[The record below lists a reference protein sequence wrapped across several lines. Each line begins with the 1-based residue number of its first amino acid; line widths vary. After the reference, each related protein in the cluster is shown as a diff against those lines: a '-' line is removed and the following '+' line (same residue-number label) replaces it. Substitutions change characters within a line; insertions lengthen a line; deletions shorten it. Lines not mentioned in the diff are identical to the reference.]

1 MTIRHLKTFCAVC
14 EEGGITR
21 AAEKLCVAQPSVSQT
36 VSELERYY
44 GVSLFDRVGRRLVL
58 TPEGERLRVKA
69 QEAIAS
75 FSEFEEAA
83 RDTKARHII
92 RIGSSVT
99 AGQMVLPRLITAIET
114 TLDRAECRAIADS
127 AAAVE
132 QLVEEG
138 SLDFALVEGS
148 VSRALA
154 AEAVFSDRLM
164 AVGSV
169 SRALAAEAVFS
180 DRLMAVCSAGM
191 KIKNTLSPA
200 ELVSLPLLLRRR
212 GSASRDLLD
221 ERLSALGLKAQPK
234 LSSSSNSVLLAAA
247 REGLGVAVLPEAL
260 VVAEL
265 AAGRLKEVRIQGF
278 ELSRRWFAVRRQD
291 KKFTP
296 VQQQAFDL
304 LFSLAFGEN

>member
-36 VSELERYY
+36 IGELERYY

-83 RDTKARHII
+83 RDTNARHVI

-99 AGQMVLPRLITAIET
+99 AGQMVLPRLIAAIEA

-132 QLVEEG
+132 QLVEQG
-138 SLDFALVEGS
+138 SLDFALVE
-148 VSRALA
+148 
-154 AEAVFSDRLM
+154 
-164 AVGSV
+164 GSV

-260 VVAEL
+260 VSAEL
-265 AAGRLKEVRIQGF
+265 AARRLKEVRIQGP

-296 VQQQAFDL
+296 AQQQAFEL
-304 LFSLAFGEN
+304 LFSLSLGEN

>member
-36 VSELERYY
+36 ISELERYY

-75 FSEFEEAA
+75 FWEFEEAA

-99 AGQMVLPRLITAIET
+99 AGQMVLPRLIAAIEA

-138 SLDFALVEGS
+138 SLDLALVE
-148 VSRALA
+148 
-154 AEAVFSDRLM
+154 
-164 AVGSV
+164 GSV

-212 GSASRDLLD
+212 GSASRDLFD

-260 VVAEL
+260 VAADL
-265 AAGRLKEVRIQGF
+265 SAGRLKEVRIQGL

-296 VQQQAFDL
+296 VQQQAFEL
-304 LFSLAFGEN
+304 LFSLPFVEN

>member
-36 VSELERYY
+36 IGELERYY

-58 TPEGERLRVKA
+58 TPGGERLRVKA

-99 AGQMVLPRLITAIET
+99 AGQMVLPRLIAAIET

-154 AEAVFSDRLM
+154 AEAVFSDRL
-164 AVGSV
+164 
-169 SRALAAEAVFS
+169 L
-180 DRLMAVCSAGM
+180 AVCSAEM
-191 KIKNTLSPA
+191 KIKNTLSPS

-260 VVAEL
+260 VAADL
-265 AAGRLKEVRIQGF
+265 SAGRLKEVRIQGL

-296 VQQQAFDL
+296 VQQQAFEL
-304 LFSLAFGEN
+304 LFSLPFGEN

>member
-36 VSELERYY
+36 ISELERYY

-99 AGQMVLPRLITAIET
+99 AGQMVLPRLIAAIET

-154 AEAVFSDRLM
+154 AEAVFFDRL
-164 AVGSV
+164 
-169 SRALAAEAVFS
+169 L
-180 DRLMAVCSAGM
+180 AVCSAGM

-260 VVAEL
+260 VAAEL
-265 AAGRLKEVRIQGF
+265 AAGRLKEVRIQGP

-296 VQQQAFDL
+296 AQQQAYEL
-304 LFSLAFGEN
+304 LFALPFGEN

>member
-36 VSELERYY
+36 IGELERYY

-83 RDTKARHII
+83 RDTNARHVI

-99 AGQMVLPRLITAIET
+99 AGQMVLPRLIAAIEA

-138 SLDFALVEGS
+138 SLDLALVEGS

-154 AEAVFSDRLM
+154 AEAVFSDRL
-164 AVGSV
+164 S
-169 SRALAAEAVFS
+169 
-180 DRLMAVCSAGM
+180 AVCSAGM

-260 VVAEL
+260 VAADL
-265 AAGRLKEVRIQGF
+265 SAGRLKEVRIQGL

-296 VQQQAFDL
+296 AQQQAYEL
-304 LFSLAFGEN
+304 LFALPFGEN

>member
-36 VSELERYY
+36 IGELERYY

-99 AGQMVLPRLITAIET
+99 AGQMVLPRLIAAIEA

-132 QLVEEG
+132 QLVEQG
-138 SLDFALVEGS
+138 SLDLALVE
-148 VSRALA
+148 
-154 AEAVFSDRLM
+154 
-164 AVGSV
+164 GSV

-212 GSASRDLLD
+212 GSASRDLFD

-260 VVAEL
+260 VAADL
-265 AAGRLKEVRIQGF
+265 SAGRLKEVRIQGL

-296 VQQQAFDL
+296 VQQQAFEL
-304 LFSLAFGEN
+304 LFSLPFGEN

>member
-36 VSELERYY
+36 IGELERYY

-154 AEAVFSDRLM
+154 AEAVFFDRL
-164 AVGSV
+164 
-169 SRALAAEAVFS
+169 L
-180 DRLMAVCSAGM
+180 AVCSAGM
-191 KIKNTLSPA
+191 KIKNTLSPS

-260 VVAEL
+260 VAAEL
-265 AAGRLKEVRIQGF
+265 AAGRLKEVRIQGP

-296 VQQQAFDL
+296 AQQQAYEL
-304 LFSLAFGEN
+304 LFALPFGEN

>member
-36 VSELERYY
+36 IGELERYY

-83 RDTKARHII
+83 RDTNARHVI

-114 TLDRAECRAIADS
+114 TLDRAECRATADS

-138 SLDFALVEGS
+138 SLDFALVE
-148 VSRALA
+148 
-154 AEAVFSDRLM
+154 
-164 AVGSV
+164 GSV

-260 VVAEL
+260 VAADL
-265 AAGRLKEVRIQGF
+265 SAGRLKEVRIQGL

-296 VQQQAFDL
+296 VQQQAFEL
-304 LFSLAFGEN
+304 LFSLPFVEN

>member
-36 VSELERYY
+36 IGELERYY

-132 QLVEEG
+132 QLVEQG
-138 SLDFALVEGS
+138 SLDLALVE
-148 VSRALA
+148 
-154 AEAVFSDRLM
+154 
-164 AVGSV
+164 GSV

-191 KIKNTLSPA
+191 KIKNTLSPS
-200 ELVSLPLLLRRR
+200 ELVALPLLLRRR
-212 GSASRDLLD
+212 GSASRDLFD

-260 VVAEL
+260 VAADL
-265 AAGRLKEVRIQGF
+265 SAGRLKEVRIQGL

-296 VQQQAFDL
+296 VQQQAFEL
-304 LFSLAFGEN
+304 LFSLPFGEN

>member
-36 VSELERYY
+36 IGELERYY

-83 RDTKARHII
+83 RDTNARHVI

-99 AGQMVLPRLITAIET
+99 AGQMVLPRLIAAIEA

-132 QLVEEG
+132 QLVEQG
-138 SLDFALVEGS
+138 SLDFALVE
-148 VSRALA
+148 
-154 AEAVFSDRLM
+154 
-164 AVGSV
+164 GSV

-260 VVAEL
+260 VAADL
-265 AAGRLKEVRIQGF
+265 SAGRLKEVRIQGL

-296 VQQQAFDL
+296 VQQQAFEL
-304 LFSLAFGEN
+304 LFSLPFVEN

>member
-36 VSELERYY
+36 IGELERYY

-154 AEAVFSDRLM
+154 AEAVFFDRL
-164 AVGSV
+164 
-169 SRALAAEAVFS
+169 L
-180 DRLMAVCSAGM
+180 AVCSAGM

-212 GSASRDLLD
+212 GSASRDLFD

-260 VVAEL
+260 VAADL
-265 AAGRLKEVRIQGF
+265 SAGRLKEVRIQGL

-296 VQQQAFDL
+296 AQQQAYEL
-304 LFSLAFGEN
+304 LFTLPFVEN

>member
-14 EEGGITR
+14 EEGGVTR

-36 VSELERYY
+36 IGELERYY

-83 RDTKARHII
+83 RDTNARHVI

-99 AGQMVLPRLITAIET
+99 AGQMVLPRLIAAIEA

-138 SLDFALVEGS
+138 SLDLALVE
-148 VSRALA
+148 
-154 AEAVFSDRLM
+154 
-164 AVGSV
+164 GSV

-212 GSASRDLLD
+212 GSASRDLFD

-260 VVAEL
+260 VSADL
-265 AAGRLKEVRIQGF
+265 SAGRLKEVRIQGL

-296 VQQQAFDL
+296 VQQQAFEL
-304 LFSLAFGEN
+304 LFSLPFGEN

>member
-36 VSELERYY
+36 ISELERYY

-99 AGQMVLPRLITAIET
+99 AGQMVLPRLMIAIET

-154 AEAVFSDRLM
+154 AEAVFSDRL
-164 AVGSV
+164 
-169 SRALAAEAVFS
+169 L
-180 DRLMAVCSAGM
+180 AVCSAGM
-191 KIKNTLSPA
+191 KIKNSLSPS

-260 VVAEL
+260 VAAEL
-265 AAGRLKEVRIQGF
+265 AAGRLKEVRIQGL

>member
-1 MTIRHLKTFCAVC
+1 M
-14 EEGGITR
+14 
-21 AAEKLCVAQPSVSQT
+21 
-36 VSELERYY
+36 
-44 GVSLFDRVGRRLVL
+44 

-154 AEAVFSDRLM
+154 AEAVFSDRL
-164 AVGSV
+164 
-169 SRALAAEAVFS
+169 L
-180 DRLMAVCSAGM
+180 AVCSAGM
-191 KIKNTLSPA
+191 KIKNTLSPS

-260 VVAEL
+260 VAAEL
-265 AAGRLKEVRIQGF
+265 AAGRLKEVRIQGP

-296 VQQQAFDL
+296 AQQQAFEL
-304 LFSLAFGEN
+304 LFSLSLGEN

>member
-36 VSELERYY
+36 IGELERYY

-99 AGQMVLPRLITAIET
+99 AGQMVLPRLIAAIET

-154 AEAVFSDRLM
+154 AEAVFSDRL
-164 AVGSV
+164 
-169 SRALAAEAVFS
+169 L
-180 DRLMAVCSAGM
+180 AVCSAGM
-191 KIKNTLSPA
+191 KIKNTLSPS

-260 VVAEL
+260 VATEL
-265 AAGRLKEVRIQGF
+265 AAGRLKEVRIQGL

>member
-36 VSELERYY
+36 IGELERYY

-148 VSRALA
+148 VSRALT
-154 AEAVFSDRLM
+154 AEAVFFDRL
-164 AVGSV
+164 
-169 SRALAAEAVFS
+169 L
-180 DRLMAVCSAGM
+180 AVCSAEM
-191 KIKNTLSPA
+191 KIKNMLSPS

-260 VVAEL
+260 VAADL
-265 AAGRLKEVRIQGF
+265 SAGRLKEVRIQGL

-296 VQQQAFDL
+296 VQQQAFEL
-304 LFSLAFGEN
+304 LFSLPFVEN

>member
-36 VSELERYY
+36 IGELERYY

-99 AGQMVLPRLITAIET
+99 AGQMVLPRLIAAIEA

-138 SLDFALVEGS
+138 SLDLALVE
-148 VSRALA
+148 
-154 AEAVFSDRLM
+154 
-164 AVGSV
+164 GSV

-212 GSASRDLLD
+212 GSASRDLFD

-260 VVAEL
+260 VAAEL
-265 AAGRLKEVRIQGF
+265 AAGRLKEVRIQGP

-296 VQQQAFDL
+296 AQQQAFEL
-304 LFSLAFGEN
+304 LFALPFGEN

>member
-36 VSELERYY
+36 IGELERYY

-154 AEAVFSDRLM
+154 AEAVFSDRL
-164 AVGSV
+164 
-169 SRALAAEAVFS
+169 L
-180 DRLMAVCSAGM
+180 AVCSAGM
-191 KIKNTLSPA
+191 KIKNTLSPS
-200 ELVSLPLLLRRR
+200 ELVLLPLLLRRR

-260 VVAEL
+260 VAAEL
-265 AAGRLKEVRIQGF
+265 AAGRLKEVRIQGP

-296 VQQQAFDL
+296 AQQQAFEL
-304 LFSLAFGEN
+304 LFALPFGEN

>member
-36 VSELERYY
+36 IGELERYY

-83 RDTKARHII
+83 RDTNARHVI

-99 AGQMVLPRLITAIET
+99 AGQMVLPRLIAAIEA

-138 SLDFALVEGS
+138 SLDLALVE
-148 VSRALA
+148 
-154 AEAVFSDRLM
+154 
-164 AVGSV
+164 GSV

-260 VVAEL
+260 VAADL
-265 AAGRLKEVRIQGF
+265 SAGRLKEVRIQGL

-296 VQQQAFDL
+296 VQQQAFEL
-304 LFSLAFGEN
+304 LFSLPFGEN

>member
-36 VSELERYY
+36 IGELERYY

-83 RDTKARHII
+83 LDTKARHII

-99 AGQMVLPRLITAIET
+99 AGQMVLPRLIAAIET

-138 SLDFALVEGS
+138 SLDFALVE
-148 VSRALA
+148 
-154 AEAVFSDRLM
+154 
-164 AVGSV
+164 GSV

-260 VVAEL
+260 VAADL
-265 AAGRLKEVRIQGF
+265 SAGRLKEVRIQGL

-296 VQQQAFDL
+296 AQQQAFEL
-304 LFSLAFGEN
+304 LFSLSLGEN

>member
-36 VSELERYY
+36 IGELERYY

-83 RDTKARHII
+83 RDTNARHVI

-99 AGQMVLPRLITAIET
+99 AGQMVLPRLIAAIEA

-138 SLDFALVEGS
+138 SLDLALVE
-148 VSRALA
+148 
-154 AEAVFSDRLM
+154 
-164 AVGSV
+164 GSV

-260 VVAEL
+260 VAADL
-265 AAGRLKEVRIQGF
+265 SAGRLKEVRIQGL

-296 VQQQAFDL
+296 VQQQAFEL
-304 LFSLAFGEN
+304 LFSLPFVEN

>member
-36 VSELERYY
+36 IGELERYY

-154 AEAVFSDRLM
+154 AEAVFFDRL
-164 AVGSV
+164 
-169 SRALAAEAVFS
+169 L
-180 DRLMAVCSAGM
+180 AVCSAEM

-260 VVAEL
+260 VAADL
-265 AAGRLKEVRIQGF
+265 SAGRLKEVRIQGL

-291 KKFTP
+291 KKFTL
-296 VQQQAFDL
+296 VQQQAFEL
-304 LFSLAFGEN
+304 LFSLPFVEN

>member
-36 VSELERYY
+36 IGELERYY

-83 RDTKARHII
+83 QDTKARHII

-99 AGQMVLPRLITAIET
+99 AGQIVLPRLITAIEA
-114 TLDRAECRAIADS
+114 TLDHAECRAIADS
-127 AAAVE
+127 ATAVE

-154 AEAVFSDRLM
+154 AEAVFSDRL
-164 AVGSV
+164 
-169 SRALAAEAVFS
+169 L
-180 DRLMAVCSAGM
+180 AVCSAEW
-191 KIKNTLSPA
+191 KIKSALSPSELVSLPLLLRRRGSA
-200 ELVSLPLLLRRR
+200 SRDLLVSLPLLLRRR

-247 REGLGVAVLPEAL
+247 REGLGVAVLPESL
-260 VVAEL
+260 VWGDL
-265 AAGRLKEVRIQGF
+265 AAGRLKEVKIQGLD
-278 ELSRRWFAVRRQD
+278 LSRRWFAVRRQD
-291 KKFTP
+291 KKFTL
-296 VQQQAFDL
+296 VQQQAYEL
-304 LFSLAFGEN
+304 LFALK

>member
-36 VSELERYY
+36 IGELERYY

-99 AGQMVLPRLITAIET
+99 AGQMVLPRLIIAIET
-114 TLDRAECRAIADS
+114 TLERAECRAIADS

-154 AEAVFSDRLM
+154 AEAVFSDRL
-164 AVGSV
+164 
-169 SRALAAEAVFS
+169 L
-180 DRLMAVCSAGM
+180 AVCSAGM
-191 KIKNTLSPA
+191 KIKNALSPS
-200 ELVSLPLLLRRR
+200 ELVSLPLLLRSR

-260 VVAEL
+260 VAAEL
-265 AAGRLKEVRIQGF
+265 AAGRLKEVRIQGL

-296 VQQQAFDL
+296 AQQQAYEL
-304 LFSLAFGEN
+304 LFALPFGEN

>member
-36 VSELERYY
+36 IGELERYY

-83 RDTKARHII
+83 RDTKARHVI

-99 AGQMVLPRLITAIET
+99 AGQMVLPRLIAAIEA

-138 SLDFALVEGS
+138 SLDLALVE
-148 VSRALA
+148 
-154 AEAVFSDRLM
+154 
-164 AVGSV
+164 GSV

-212 GSASRDLLD
+212 GSASRDLFD

-260 VVAEL
+260 VAADL
-265 AAGRLKEVRIQGF
+265 SAGRLKEVRIQGL

-296 VQQQAFDL
+296 VQQQAFEL
-304 LFSLAFGEN
+304 LFSLPFGEN

>member
-36 VSELERYY
+36 IGELERYY
-44 GVSLFDRVGRRLVL
+44 GVCLFDRVGRRLVL

-83 RDTKARHII
+83 RDTKARHVI

-99 AGQMVLPRLITAIET
+99 AGQMVLPRLIAAIEA
-114 TLDRAECRAIADS
+114 TLDRAECSAIADS

-132 QLVEEG
+132 QLVEQG

-154 AEAVFSDRLM
+154 AEAVFSDRL
-164 AVGSV
+164 S
-169 SRALAAEAVFS
+169 
-180 DRLMAVCSAGM
+180 AVCSAGM

-212 GSASRDLLD
+212 GSASRDLFD

-260 VVAEL
+260 VSADL
-265 AAGRLKEVRIQGF
+265 SAGRLKEVRIQGL

-304 LFSLAFGEN
+304 LFTLPFGEN

>member
-14 EEGGITR
+14 EEGSITR

-36 VSELERYY
+36 ISELERYY

-99 AGQMVLPRLITAIET
+99 AGQMVLPRLIAAIET

-154 AEAVFSDRLM
+154 AEAFFSDRL
-164 AVGSV
+164 
-169 SRALAAEAVFS
+169 L
-180 DRLMAVCSAGM
+180 AVCSAGM
-191 KIKNTLSPA
+191 KIKNTLSPS

-260 VVAEL
+260 VAAEL
-265 AAGRLKEVRIQGF
+265 AAGRLKEVRIQGP

-296 VQQQAFDL
+296 AQQQAYEL
-304 LFSLAFGEN
+304 LFALPFGEN

>member
-36 VSELERYY
+36 IGELERYY

-83 RDTKARHII
+83 RDTKARHVI

-99 AGQMVLPRLITAIET
+99 AGQMVLPRLIAAIEA

-138 SLDFALVEGS
+138 SLDFALIEGS

-154 AEAVFSDRLM
+154 AEAVFSDRL
-164 AVGSV
+164 S
-169 SRALAAEAVFS
+169 
-180 DRLMAVCSAGM
+180 AVCSAGM
-191 KIKNTLSPA
+191 KIKNTLSPS

-265 AAGRLKEVRIQGF
+265 AAGRLKEVRIQGL

>member
-36 VSELERYY
+36 IGELERYY

-83 RDTKARHII
+83 RDTNARHVI

-99 AGQMVLPRLITAIET
+99 AGQMVLPRLIAAIEA

-138 SLDFALVEGS
+138 SLDFALVE
-148 VSRALA
+148 
-154 AEAVFSDRLM
+154 
-164 AVGSV
+164 GSV

-212 GSASRDLLD
+212 GSASRDLFD

-260 VVAEL
+260 VAADL
-265 AAGRLKEVRIQGF
+265 SAGRLKEVRIQGL

-296 VQQQAFDL
+296 VQQQAFEL
-304 LFSLAFGEN
+304 LFSLPFGEN

>member
-36 VSELERYY
+36 IGELERYY

-154 AEAVFSDRLM
+154 AEAVFSDRL
-164 AVGSV
+164 
-169 SRALAAEAVFS
+169 L
-180 DRLMAVCSAGM
+180 AVCSAEM
-191 KIKNTLSPA
+191 KIKNTLSPS

-260 VVAEL
+260 VAADL
-265 AAGRLKEVRIQGF
+265 SAGRLKEVRIQGP

-296 VQQQAFDL
+296 AQQQAFEL
-304 LFSLAFGEN
+304 LFSLPFGEN

>member
-36 VSELERYY
+36 IGELERYY

-154 AEAVFSDRLM
+154 AEAVFSDRL
-164 AVGSV
+164 
-169 SRALAAEAVFS
+169 L
-180 DRLMAVCSAGM
+180 AVCSAGM
-191 KIKNTLSPA
+191 KIKNTLSPS

-260 VVAEL
+260 VAADL
-265 AAGRLKEVRIQGF
+265 SAGRLKEVRIQGL

-296 VQQQAFDL
+296 AQQQAYEL
-304 LFSLAFGEN
+304 LFALPFGEN

>member
-36 VSELERYY
+36 IGELERYY

-83 RDTKARHII
+83 RDTNARHVI

-99 AGQMVLPRLITAIET
+99 AGQMVLPRLIAAIEA

-138 SLDFALVEGS
+138 SLDFALVE
-148 VSRALA
+148 
-154 AEAVFSDRLM
+154 
-164 AVGSV
+164 GSV

-260 VVAEL
+260 VAADL
-265 AAGRLKEVRIQGF
+265 SAGRLKEVRIQGL

-296 VQQQAFDL
+296 VQQQAFEL
-304 LFSLAFGEN
+304 LFSLPFGEN

>member
-36 VSELERYY
+36 IGELERYY

-83 RDTKARHII
+83 LDTKARHII

-99 AGQMVLPRLITAIET
+99 AGQMVLPRLIAAIET

-154 AEAVFSDRLM
+154 AEAVFSDRL
-164 AVGSV
+164 
-169 SRALAAEAVFS
+169 L
-180 DRLMAVCSAGM
+180 AVCSAEM

-260 VVAEL
+260 VSADL
-265 AAGRLKEVRIQGF
+265 SAGRLKEVWIQGL

-296 VQQQAFDL
+296 VQQQAFEL
-304 LFSLAFGEN
+304 LFSLPFGEN

>member
-14 EEGGITR
+14 EEGGVTR

-36 VSELERYY
+36 IGELERYY

-83 RDTKARHII
+83 RDTNARHVI

-99 AGQMVLPRLITAIET
+99 AGQMVLPRLIAAIEA

-138 SLDFALVEGS
+138 SLDFALVE
-148 VSRALA
+148 
-154 AEAVFSDRLM
+154 
-164 AVGSV
+164 GSV

-212 GSASRDLLD
+212 GSASRDLFD

-260 VVAEL
+260 VAADL
-265 AAGRLKEVRIQGF
+265 SAGRLKEVRIQGL

-296 VQQQAFDL
+296 VQQQAFEL
-304 LFSLAFGEN
+304 LFSLPFGEN

>member
-36 VSELERYY
+36 IGELERYY

-99 AGQMVLPRLITAIET
+99 AGQMVLPRLIAAIEA

-132 QLVEEG
+132 QLVEQG
-138 SLDFALVEGS
+138 SLDLALVE
-148 VSRALA
+148 
-154 AEAVFSDRLM
+154 
-164 AVGSV
+164 GSV

-191 KIKNTLSPA
+191 KIKNTLSPS

-212 GSASRDLLD
+212 GSASRDLFD

-260 VVAEL
+260 VAADL
-265 AAGRLKEVRIQGF
+265 SAGRLKEVWIQGL

-296 VQQQAFDL
+296 VQQQAFEL
-304 LFSLAFGEN
+304 LFSLPFGEN

>member
-36 VSELERYY
+36 IGELERYY

-99 AGQMVLPRLITAIET
+99 AGQMVLPRLIAAIEA

-138 SLDFALVEGS
+138 SLDLALVE
-148 VSRALA
+148 
-154 AEAVFSDRLM
+154 
-164 AVGSV
+164 GSV

-212 GSASRDLLD
+212 GSASRDLFD

-260 VVAEL
+260 VSTEL
-265 AAGRLKEVRIQGF
+265 AAGRLKEVRIQGL

-296 VQQQAFDL
+296 VQQQAFEL
-304 LFSLAFGEN
+304 LFSLPFGEN

>member
-36 VSELERYY
+36 IGELERYY

-99 AGQMVLPRLITAIET
+99 AGQMVLPRLIAAIEA

-132 QLVEEG
+132 QLVEQG
-138 SLDFALVEGS
+138 SLDLALVE
-148 VSRALA
+148 
-154 AEAVFSDRLM
+154 
-164 AVGSV
+164 GSV

-212 GSASRDLLD
+212 GSASRDLFD

-260 VVAEL
+260 VAADL
-265 AAGRLKEVRIQGF
+265 SAGRLKEVWIQGL

-296 VQQQAFDL
+296 VQQQAFEL
-304 LFSLAFGEN
+304 LFSLPFGEN

>member
-36 VSELERYY
+36 IGELERYY

-83 RDTKARHII
+83 RDTNARHVI

-99 AGQMVLPRLITAIET
+99 AGQMVLPRLIAAIEA

-138 SLDFALVEGS
+138 SLDLALVE
-148 VSRALA
+148 
-154 AEAVFSDRLM
+154 
-164 AVGSV
+164 GSV

-212 GSASRDLLD
+212 GSASRDLFD

-260 VVAEL
+260 VAADL
-265 AAGRLKEVRIQGF
+265 SAGRLKEVRIQGL

-296 VQQQAFDL
+296 VQQQAFEL
-304 LFSLAFGEN
+304 LFSLPFGEN

>member
-36 VSELERYY
+36 IGELERYY

-83 RDTKARHII
+83 RDTKARHVI

-99 AGQMVLPRLITAIET
+99 AGQMVLPRLIIAIET
-114 TLDRAECRAIADS
+114 TLERAECRAIADS

-154 AEAVFSDRLM
+154 AEAVFSDRL
-164 AVGSV
+164 
-169 SRALAAEAVFS
+169 L
-180 DRLMAVCSAGM
+180 AVCSAGM
-191 KIKNTLSPA
+191 KIKNALSPS
-200 ELVSLPLLLRRR
+200 ELVSLPLLLRSR

-260 VVAEL
+260 VAAEL
-265 AAGRLKEVRIQGF
+265 AAGRLKEVRIQGL

-296 VQQQAFDL
+296 AQQQAYEL
-304 LFSLAFGEN
+304 LFALPFGEN

>member
-21 AAEKLCVAQPSVSQT
+21 AAEKLRVAQPSVSQT
-36 VSELERYY
+36 IGELERYY

-83 RDTKARHII
+83 RDTNARHVI

-99 AGQMVLPRLITAIET
+99 AGQMVLPRLIAAIEA

-138 SLDFALVEGS
+138 SLDLALVE
-148 VSRALA
+148 
-154 AEAVFSDRLM
+154 
-164 AVGSV
+164 GSV

-212 GSASRDLLD
+212 GSASRDLFD
-221 ERLSALGLKAQPK
+221 ERLSALGLKAQHK

-260 VVAEL
+260 VAADL
-265 AAGRLKEVRIQGF
+265 SAGRLKEVRIQGL

-296 VQQQAFDL
+296 VQQQAFEL
-304 LFSLAFGEN
+304 LFSLPFVEN